1 MSEQHITDQPLASL
15 LDLTGQVSLVTGA
28 SRGIGR
34 ATAELLAA
42 AGARVAMLART
53 TEPLE
58 QAAAALRQSYG
69 ADCALAIATDVAD
82 VARVEAAV
90 RQVTEAWGRIDI
102 LVNNAGLIHF
112 GPVGEVT
119 PGDWQ
124 RVIGANLTGAYL
136 CARAVVPI
144 MQEQRSGRIVNIAS
158 ISGQTGGVSG
168 GVDYAASKGG
178 LIAF

>member
-1 MSEQHITDQPLASL
+1 MDHSLASL

-58 QAAAALRQSYG
+58 QAAEALRQSHG
-69 ADCALAIATDVAD
+69 TDRTLAIATDVAD

-90 RQVTEAWGRIDI
+90 RQVTEAWDRRSLLTADLAQPAQQLRADRLATRSAHQKAVALG
-102 LVNNAGLIHF
+102 F
-112 GPVGEVT
+112 
-119 PGDWQ
+119 WQ
-124 RVIGANLTGAYL
+124 
-136 CARAVVPI
+136 
-144 MQEQRSGRIVNIAS
+144 QRHPTFDRL
-158 ISGQTGGVSG
+158 SG
-168 GVDYAASKGG
+168 GFESRAGG
-178 LIAF
+178 GRSAHQILIELEELYERSQRCAELA